1 MGILGDSI
9 KLVSLKNLKA
19 VSPLPGQFKLIHN
32 GKAVFSSSEKE
43 YQFNFSNKI
52 EKGTYRIEMSL
63 RLQGKLIPWL
73 YTNPIYVY

>member
-1 MGILGDSI
+1 MIST
-9 KLVSLKNLKA
+9 
-19 VSPLPGQFKLIHN
+19 
-32 GKAVFSSSEKE
+32 SSEKE

-63 RLQGKLIPWL
+63 PLQGKLIPWL